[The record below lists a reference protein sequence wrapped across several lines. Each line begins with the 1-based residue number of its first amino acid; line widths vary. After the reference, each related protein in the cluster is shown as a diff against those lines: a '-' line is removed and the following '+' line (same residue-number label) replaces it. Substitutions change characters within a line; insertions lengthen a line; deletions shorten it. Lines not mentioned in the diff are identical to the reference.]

1 MISLHSRLPFLVI
14 AAFSTIAF
22 LWGYADAAEK
32 RSKLIENIVAGK
44 IIDLPK
50 AAVKSRM
57 PLEETLAKRH
67 SVRQFTAKPL
77 SITEISQLLWA
88 GQGKTREWGGR
99 TAPSAGALYPLE
111 IYVVLKEGVFQ
122 YRPEG
127 HELLTID
134 AGDIRGPLA
143 ASALNQGCVGT
154 APAVFVIAAVYERT
168 AVKYRD
174 RARRYVHIEA
184 GHAAQ
189 NMMLES
195 VALGLGSVPVG
206 AFHDDAVRE
215 VLKLPADQV
224 PLLLIPIGHPA
235 HQAG

>member
-1 MISLHSRLPFLVI
+1 MMSLHLRITFLVI
-14 AAFSTIAF
+14 AAFSMVAV
-22 LWGYADAAEK
+22 LWGFADAAEK
-32 RSKLIENIVAGK
+32 RSRLMENIVAGK

-50 AAVKSRM
+50 AAVKSKM

-67 SVRQFTAKPL
+67 SVRQFTSKPL
-77 SITEISQLLWA
+77 TIAEISQLLWA

-111 IYVVLKEGVFQ
+111 LYIVLKEGVFQ

-127 HELLTID
+127 HKLLTTI
-134 AGDIRGPLA
+134 AGDSRGPLA
-143 ASALNQGCVGT
+143 AAALNQGCVGT

-174 RARRYVHIEA
+174 RAPRYVHIEA

-189 NMMLES
+189 NIMLES
-195 VALGLGSVPVG
+195 VALGLGGVPVG
-206 AFHDDAVRE
+206 AFHDDAVKKA
-215 VLKLPADQV
+215 LKLPAGQE
-224 PLLLIPIGHPA
+224 PLLLIPVGHPA
-235 HQAG
+235 P